1 MWYHQESN
9 RGHKDFQSFALPT
22 ELWHQLFFFCECK
35 GNDIFLIAKIFAN
48 KSLFFVYFGRFY
60 GRLCVCCDVLSVGS
74 VADAICLVFKQGFFV
89 GKTRLLFKAV
99 RMCLKINGVLACRTT
114 RSGSFPESLL
124 AVFRRAMKNAQTR
137 LPSCLGILSLCSNG
151 VAFIPQR

>member
-1 MWYHQESN
+1 MYNFYGAVYVLVKKKGVTFSSDSFLVWYHQESN

-60 GRLCVCCDVLSVGS
+60 GRLCVCCDVPSVGS
-74 VADAICLVFKQGFFV
+74 VDDAICLVFKQGFFW
-89 GKTRLLFKAV
+89 L
-99 RMCLKINGVLACRTT
+99 
-114 RSGSFPESLL
+114 
-124 AVFRRAMKNAQTR
+124 QTR
-137 LPSCLGILSLCSNG
+137 LVWSAKKACLWAKQGFFLRRC
-151 VAFIPQR
+151 VCA